1 MEIAVN
7 GGAVEFGSKTK
18 EINRRVTN
26 FLERTAKPLFLDTNK
41 HYSEWVDLRPSMPDS
56 IPVIGQSSKNP
67 YIYYCFGHQHVG
79 WTLGGISEK
88 LIAQEVSE
96 NKTDINLKS
105 FSAERF

>member
-7 GGAVEFGSKTK
+7 GGAV
-18 EINRRVTN
+18 
-26 FLERTAKPLFLDTNK
+26 
-41 HYSEWVDLRPSMPDS
+41 DLRPSTTNL
-56 IPVIGQSSKNP
+56 IPVIGQSPKNP
-67 YIYYCFGHQHVG
+67 NIYYCFGHQHVG

-88 LIAQEVSE
+88 LIAKEVSE